1 MTKYKEH
8 RLDKPDVFISAEK
21 ISLRVKEL
29 AEKISADYKGEKLT
43 VICVLKGSF
52 IFCADLVRHIN
63 IPVEVEFVQVSS
75 YGSERVSSGEIDF
88 KLPLKNSI
96 EGKNVI
102 VVEDIVDTGNTLDF
116 LLKYFAEKKP
126 KTLKLTSLL
135 FKPVKLQKEVKIDYL
150 GFEIEDKYVIGY
162 GLDDNEMYRELPY
175 IGIVGN

>member
-1 MTKYKEH
+1 MKQ
-8 RLDKPDVFISAEK
+8 PDVFISAEK

-29 AEKISADYKGEKLT
+29 AEQISADYKGEKLT

-52 IFCADLVRHIN
+52 IFCADLVRSISV
-63 IPVEVEFVQVSS
+63 PVEVEFVQVSS

-175 IGIVGN
+175 IGIVH

>member
-1 MTKYKEH
+1 MKQ
-8 RLDKPDVFISAEK
+8 PDVFISAEK

-29 AEKISADYKGEKLT
+29 AEQISADYKGEKLT

-52 IFCADLVRHIN
+52 IFCADLVRSISV
-63 IPVEVEFVQVSS
+63 PVEVEFVQVSS

-116 LLKYFAEKKP
+116 LLKYFAEKKQ

-175 IGIVGN
+175 IGIVH

>member
-1 MTKYKEH
+1 M
-8 RLDKPDVFISAEK
+8 
-21 ISLRVKEL
+21 
-29 AEKISADYKGEKLT
+29 
-43 VICVLKGSF
+43 
-52 IFCADLVRHIN
+52 
-63 IPVEVEFVQVSS
+63 
-75 YGSERVSSGEIDF
+75 
-88 KLPLKNSI
+88 
-96 EGKNVI
+96 
-102 VVEDIVDTGNTLDF
+102 DTGNTLDF